1 VVCRDAQ
8 TLPVPAHNSATDHYV
23 VAAERTNG
31 LGDQVVHMVG
41 TTRPPCTATGYPRLK
56 FADQLLDS
64 MTPPRRPGPA
74 RWLLYAFGRGLPQEY
89 REWVLHDVTT
99 RTWVLRHLV
108 RTTVQL
114 TPVAVL
120 LYALIPGPAWIRA
133 LAVLG
138 GLLLGFFYSVAYMY
152 ETTENRVIK
161 AGYPRGTAEET
172 RDRHSAIPRE
182 EQARRYNERYRNPPP
197 TDE

>member
-1 VVCRDAQ
+1 
-8 TLPVPAHNSATDHYV
+8 
-23 VAAERTNG
+23 
-31 LGDQVVHMVG
+31 
-41 TTRPPCTATGYPRLK
+41 
-56 FADQLLDS
+56 
-64 MTPPRRPGPA
+64 MTPLRRPGPV
-74 RWLLYAFGRGLPQEY
+74 RWLLYAFGRGLPPEY

-114 TPVAVL
+114 LPVAVL

-152 ETTENRVIK
+152 ETTENRAMK
-161 AGYPRGTAEET
+161 AGYPRGTAREI
-172 RDRHSAIPRE
+172 RDRPGAAFRA
-182 EQARRYNERYRNPPP
+182 EQARRYAELYRNPPP
-197 TDE
+197 PAE